1 MTTMTAVRVHGWGE
15 PPVAEEVS
23 TPAEAADEA
32 LVRIEAAAVG
42 HLDRTVAGGD
52 FGVKPELPYIGGVE
66 GCGTVVSSAL
76 HAVGTRVMLRG
87 GGLGL
92 TRDGTWAELVRV
104 PEKNLVVLPDGMG
117 PALGATYFVPL
128 TTAACALR
136 SIGKLGAWSTP
147 DVGSTADEVVV
158 VAGAAG
164 AVGSMVAQLALRDGA
179 HVLGL
184 VLDHEQA
191 DRLPDGVEPLLSDDA
206 DRARVLQEERPGTL
220 LIDTL
225 GGQQLGDRMRWVRPG
240 GRTVLIGYV
249 TGQET
254 TLDLPNWLLQDVA
267 LLPTNMIRRN
277 REARKY
283 AEELA
288 PLLVSGEL
296 TLEVEEFGFDQ
307 AAAVFERM
315 ATGRINGRAVLQP
328 RVDGNGT
335 ES

>member
-1 MTTMTAVRVHGWGE
+1 MAAVRVHGWGE

-23 TPAEAADEA
+23 TPEVVADEA

-52 FGVKPELPYIGGVE
+52 FGVKPRLPYIGGVE

-76 HAVGTRVMLRG
+76 HAAGTRVMLRG

-92 TRDGTWAELVRV
+92 TRDGTWAEFVRV

-117 PALGATYFVPL
+117 PALGATYFVPV

-136 SIGKLGAWSTP
+136 SIGRLGTWGVP
-147 DVGSTADEVVV
+147 DVESAADEVVL

-179 HVLGL
+179 KVLGL
-184 VLDHEQA
+184 VLDQGQA
-191 DRLPDGVEPLLSDDA
+191 DRLPDGVEPVLAGDA
-206 DRARVLQEERPGTL
+206 KHAHTLHEERPGTL
-220 LIDTL
+220 LVDTL
-225 GGQQLGDRMRWVRPG
+225 GGRELGDRMHWVRPG
-240 GRTVLIGYV
+240 GRAVLIGYV
-249 TGQET
+249 TGEEA

-288 PLLVSGEL
+288 PLLVSGDL
-296 TLEVEEFGFDQ
+296 QLAVEEFGFDQ
-307 AAAVFERM
+307 AATVFERM
-315 ATGRINGRAVLQP
+315 AAGGINGRAVLQP
-328 RVDGNGT
+328 RSGRQ
-335 ES
+335 ESES